1 METTELP
8 TTAAPGLAENAEA
21 LADTACTLHDIAGTP
36 GSWSAAAAEDAVE
49 AIEVTALALGSAHP
63 AGAAAV
69 LPLLRDLT
77 RLRQS
82 LALPPSDRPEPALE
96 GDGEGE
102 TIAPP
107 VPITRGRSR
116 RGLGPGYKGLRI
128 PAGRTVPGA

>member
-1 METTELP
+1 MEITELP

-21 LADTACTLHDIAGTP
+21 LADTACALHDIAATP

-49 AIEVTALALGSAHP
+49 AIEITALALGSAHP
-63 AGAAAV
+63 AAAAAV

-77 RLRQS
+77 RLRRT
-82 LALPPSDRPEPALE
+82 LALPPSDRPEPALQ
-96 GDGEGE
+96 GEGQ
-102 TIAPP
+102 TVAPP

-128 PAGRTVPGA
+128 PAGRTVPEA